1 MISNSMTDKITEDQ
15 KVNKT
20 FLQALSMIEKLE
32 KVFESNSDF
41 ANAVRKVGGRVQYFE
56 ETRKNLRRITDDIK
70 DAHYDALRHLNDDSY
85 NIRMPLRKKEKPKKV
100 ENTWKEVKPATVE
113 QVVEQPKTNTIVTR
127 NEQSYSR
134 LKSEAKEI

>member
-1 MISNSMTDKITEDQ
+1 MTDKITEDQ

-41 ANAVRKVGGRVQYFE
+41 ANAVRKVGGKLQYFE

-70 DAHYDALRHLNDDSY
+70 DAHYDALRHLNNEEY
-85 NIRMPLRKKEKPKKV
+85 NIRMPLRKKEQPKKV

-113 QVVEQPKTNTIVTR
+113 KVEDTPKPKPVVTG
-127 NEQSYSR
+127 NEQSYSQ
-134 LKSEAKEI
+134 LKAQAKEL

>member
-1 MISNSMTDKITEDQ
+1 MTDKITEDQ

-41 ANAVRKVGGRVQYFE
+41 ANAVRKVGGKVQYFE

-85 NIRMPLRKKEKPKKV
+85 NIRMPVRKKEKPKQEVK
-100 ENTWKEVKPATVE
+100 TWTEVKPASIE
-113 QVVEQPKTNTIVTR
+113 QVVEQPAPKPIVTG

-134 LKSEAKEI
+134 LKAEAKEL

>member
-1 MISNSMTDKITEDQ
+1 MTDKITEDQ

-100 ENTWKEVKPATVE
+100 ENTWKEVKPAAVE
-113 QVVEQPKTNTIVTR
+113 QVVETPAPKPVVTG
-127 NEQSYSR
+127 NEQSYSQ
-134 LKSEAKEI
+134 LKAQAKEI